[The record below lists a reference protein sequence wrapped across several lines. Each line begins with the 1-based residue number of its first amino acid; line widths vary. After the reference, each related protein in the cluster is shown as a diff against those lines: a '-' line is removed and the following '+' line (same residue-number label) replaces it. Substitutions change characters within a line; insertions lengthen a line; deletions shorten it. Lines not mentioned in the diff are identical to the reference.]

1 MKAVE
6 KLPWLGVF
14 LYQSLSLKAVHGLWK
29 NPKNFF
35 APPVRGCR
43 TNRSVIPNESGN
55 PVAEGVMLHAVAE
68 SIRLE
73 LYNHPVR
80 FAATPPSVGELG
92 ELCSATPS

>member
-1 MKAVE
+1 MDVLSEKNSVE
-6 KLPWLGVF
+6 CGSRV
-14 LYQSLSLKAVHGLWK
+14 
-29 NPKNFF
+29 
-35 APPVRGCR
+35 
-43 TNRSVIPNESGN
+43 
-55 PVAEGVMLHAVAE
+55 HAVAE